1 MNQSII
7 FSDNEYYNDQLQQVE
22 FQAQCQ
28 GHLIRCII
36 SWETLKKLSEQFS
49 MPIKA
54 NEKLALMLFDGA
66 RFDIEDL
73 AEELINQQA
82 FSEYGEILITA

>member
-36 SWETLKKLSEQFS
+36 SWEALKKLSEQS
-49 MPIKA
+49 NTLIKA
-54 NEKLALMLFDGA
+54 NQQLALMLFDSA

-73 AEELINQQA
+73 AEALINQQA
-82 FSEYGEILITA
+82 FNEHGEILITP

>member
-1 MNQSII
+1 MNQNII

-36 SWETLKKLSEQFS
+36 SWKVLKKLNEQS
-49 MPIKA
+49 NTPIKA
-54 NEKLALMLFDGA
+54 NEQLALVLFDSV
-66 RFDIEDL
+66 RFEIEDI

-82 FSEYGEILITA
+82 FNAHGEILITP